1 MITTPTRGAT
11 PWRPAALYSCHYSTS
26 IYPEYC
32 YMYVYNNVYIYIYI
46 HGIMLALYT
55 PTRGATTLWCRLVL
69 LLVVVVVEVVVAVEV
84 VVVVVVIIVVVSSR
98 SVIVVVFC

>member
-32 YMYVYNNVYIYIYI
+32 YMYVYNNVYIYIYTW
-46 HGIMLALYT
+46 HYAS
-55 PTRGATTLWCRLVL
+55 
-69 LLVVVVVEVVVAVEV
+69 
-84 VVVVVVIIVVVSSR
+84 IIYPDSGSDDPMVPLSIIISSSSSR
-98 SVIVVVFC
+98 SSSGSRSSSSSSSNNSSSK